1 MRGGARAAG
10 VVVAT
15 ALLAAGA
22 ALLAAAL
29 RGPDRPRTL
38 EERVREVASGLRC
51 PVCQNL
57 SVADSPSR
65 LAHEMRARIARD
77 LRAGK
82 TEEEVRAEFVRAY
95 GEWVLLEPPRRG
107 LSLLPWLVPGLLLA
121 GGAGVAVALVR
132 RWTGPSRAAG
142 GKAEEV
148 SARGE
153 VPRPAWAEV
162 PGPPPEAG
170 PPEAGPP
177 EGELPPRGLTEED
190 RRLLEEALLSLG
202 EEPE

>member
-1 MRGGARAAG
+1 MRGRTRAAG
-10 VVVAT
+10 VVLAG

-22 ALLAAAL
+22 ALLAAGL
-29 RGPDRPRTL
+29 RGPEAPRTL

-77 LRAGK
+77 LQAGR
-82 TEEEVRAEFVRAY
+82 TEEEIRAAFVRAY

-107 LSLLPWLVPGLLLA
+107 FTLLAWVIPGLLLV
-121 GGAGVAVALVR
+121 GGVAVAVALVR
-132 RWTGPSRAAG
+132 RWTRDWGRIGGEEAPTWPDVPWPPSAAG
-142 GKAEEV
+142 GLEGGPP
-148 SARGE
+148 ARG
-153 VPRPAWAEV
+153 
-162 PGPPPEAG
+162 
-170 PPEAGPP
+170 
-177 EGELPPRGLTEED
+177 LPEED
-190 RRLLEEALLSLG
+190 RRLLEEALSSAG

>member
-1 MRGGARAAG
+1 MRGASRAAG
-10 VVVAT
+10 VVVAV
-15 ALLAAGA
+15 ALLAGGA

-29 RGPDRPRTL
+29 RGPDRPRSL

-77 LRAGK
+77 LQAGK

-107 LSLLPWLVPGLLLA
+107 FTLLAWVVPGLLLA
-121 GGAGVAVALVR
+121 GGVAMAVALVR
-132 RWTGPSRAAG
+132 RWTGPSGLAAG
-142 GKAEEV
+142 GAEEGLA
-148 SARGE
+148 SAEG
-153 VPRPAWAEV
+153 PQ
-162 PGPPPEAG
+162 PPPAG
-170 PPEAGPP
+170 GLP
-177 EGELPPRGLTEED
+177 EGGLPERGLPEED
-190 RRLLEEALLSLG
+190 RRLLEEALSSVG